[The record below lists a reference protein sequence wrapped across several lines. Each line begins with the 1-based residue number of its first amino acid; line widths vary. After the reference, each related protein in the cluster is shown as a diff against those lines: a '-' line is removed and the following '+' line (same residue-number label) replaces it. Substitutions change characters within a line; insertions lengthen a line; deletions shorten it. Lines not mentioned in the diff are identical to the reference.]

1 MKVNILLSTYNGEKY
16 LSEQIESIQAQTF
29 TDWQLLIRDDGS
41 SDGTVD
47 LIKHFV
53 KSDHRIR
60 FINEDNIVNYGV
72 VKSFYHLVK
81 FEKADYYFFSDQDDV
96 WLPEKLEITLQRGQK
111 ENSDK
116 PLLVYTDLRV
126 VNENLEILQES
137 MIKAQSHHANTE
149 LVQEL
154 TENTVTGGTMM
165 INKALADKW
174 QVYENLLMH
183 DWYLALLAASL
194 GKLVYIDQPTQLY
207 RQHEANVLGARTW
220 SKRAKNWLRPNTLIS
235 KYWWLIKSSQ
245 SQAEKL
251 LNQELT
257 DEIKEM
263 ILAYIGLLD
272 QNFSN
277 RWQSMKRY
285 GFQKNRWFHTFVFT
299 TLILTKFGYK
309 QNWRK
314 NELF

>member
-29 TDWQLLIRDDGS
+29 KDWNLLIRDDGS
-41 SDGTVD
+41 KDNTTSIIREIAEEDD
-47 LIKHFV
+47 
-53 KSDHRIR
+53 RIR
-60 FINEDNIVNYGV
+60 FINDGQNENYGV
-72 VKSFYHLVK
+72 IKSFYYLVK
-81 FEKADYYFFSDQDDV
+81 YESADYYFFSDQDDV

-111 ENSDK
+111 ENPDK

-165 INKALADKW
+165 INQALADKW

-207 RQHEANVLGARTW
+207 RQHEANVLGARTED
-220 SKRAKNWLRPNTLIS
+220 KKFKLLRLGPKAIFT
-235 KYWWLIKSSQ
+235 KYWQIIHDSQKQAMTIVELFGRDLTPRDRLLIEQFYNIDRQ
-245 SQAEKL
+245 SILRRAERL
-251 LNQELT
+251 
-257 DEIKEM
+257 I
-263 ILAYIGLLD
+263 
-272 QNFSN
+272 
-277 RWQSMKRY
+277 RY
-285 GFQKNRWFHTFVFT
+285 GYSKNQLTHKIVFKI
-299 TLILTKFGYK
+299 LILT
-309 QNWRK
+309 NWYNR
-314 NELF
+314 NR